1 MEVERGSA
9 VVQVLEKLAEK
20 HGAVF
25 REAIFDDGELAVG
38 LNVLID
44 GLNVTNKVFNKERGQ
59 TAILPEKETGEA
71 EIELVLL
78 ELPPS
83 GG

>member
-9 VVQVLEKLAEK
+9 VVQVLEKLAAK
-20 HGAVF
+20 HGVEFRQAVF
-25 REAIFDDGELAVG
+25 DNGELTLG

-44 GLNVTNKVFNKERGQ
+44 GVNVTNKVFNKEWGQ